1 MRRKTCVSCTSVFLM
16 IHFREDHSS
25 GSLGHI
31 CIKFPL
37 KIHKKYFCS
46 CTFKFKYLYN
56 VLASNRGLHLN
67 VHELGLPCGPVI
79 KNPPRITRGTGS
91 IPGSGRLHMQ
101 QSMYTTTS
109 EVHEPR
115 AHALKQEKPLQ

>member
-1 MRRKTCVSCTSVFLM
+1 M
-16 IHFREDHSS
+16 
-25 GSLGHI
+25 
-31 CIKFPL
+31 
-37 KIHKKYFCS
+37 YFNTQTLLTRDIS
-46 CTFKFKYLYN
+46 IFIYITNLWP
-56 VLASNRGLHLN
+56 LASNRGLHLN

-91 IPGSGRLHMQ
+91 IPSPGRLHMQ
-101 QSMYTTTS
+101 QSMYTTTT